1 MGVSELLMNIKNQ
14 TSLHL
19 STQRIDRLVA
29 ASFANAVF
37 HAANRAETHA
47 SDCGRNLPRIEDPQE
62 ERSFT
67 QVILASLVF
76 ACISYVYETPQSL
89 ESALYSSRTARTT
102 YSYTVPYALYTTT
115 YTAPHRPQRSGLGF
129 ARVVHGSRSMLSPVR

>member
-89 ESALYSSRTARTT
+89 ESALYSSRTARWKTT
-102 YSYTVPYALYTTT
+102 AIVAFRSVKRYSMQKRRTDGCDQIKM
-115 YTAPHRPQRSGLGF
+115 PHDSL
-129 ARVVHGSRSMLSPVR
+129 